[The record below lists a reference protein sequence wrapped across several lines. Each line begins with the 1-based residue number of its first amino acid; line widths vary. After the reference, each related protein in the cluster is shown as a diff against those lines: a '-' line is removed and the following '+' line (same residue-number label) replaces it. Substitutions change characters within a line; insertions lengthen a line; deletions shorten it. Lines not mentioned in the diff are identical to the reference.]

1 MNFRTRLFVLTQLL
15 DAVAHLERNKIAHR
29 DLKTDNVLVDYR
41 EGDEVPKIVLTDFG
55 CCLADKSNGLQLAFR
70 SFDTERGGNAALMAP
85 EISTAVP
92 GSWKWISYDKS
103 DAWSVGTMAYEIFG
117 DSNPFY
123 RSSTSEKPLD
133 SRTYQEAELKPISGD
148 VPITVRNLINTMLR
162 RNANERISAQEAA
175 TVCHLHL
182 WAPTIWLSQE
192 KTPDDDEIVQWLVT
206 LTTKA
211 LCHGSDEMQYR
222 MIQNF
227 LRRIKFR
234 DVRSA
239 ITWIKN
245 NR

>member
-1 MNFRTRLFVLTQLL
+1 
-15 DAVAHLERNKIAHR
+15 LERNKIAHR
-29 DLKTDNVLVDYR
+29 DLKTDNILVDVQ
-41 EGDEVPKIVLTDFG
+41 EGEELPKMILTDFG

-70 SFDTERGGNAALMAP
+70 SYDTERGGNAALMAP

-92 GSWKWISYDKS
+92 GSWKWISYEKS
-103 DAWSVGTMAYEIFG
+103 DAWSVGAMAYEIFG
-117 DSNPFY
+117 DANPFY
-123 RSSTSEKPLD
+123 RNGTSEKPAD
-133 SRTYQEAELKPISGD
+133 SRTYLETELKPINGL
-148 VPITVRNLINTMLR
+148 VPNTIRNLVNSLLR
-162 RNANERISAQEAA
+162 RNVNERISAQEAA

-182 WAPTIWLSQE
+182 WAPSIWLSQE

-211 LCHGSDEMQYR
+211 LCHGSDDFQYR

-234 DVRSA
+234 ELRSA
-239 ITWIKN
+239 IIWLRN